1 MTMENQEWN
10 RKIWQNVRNKIVVSN
25 LEREESMKLK
35 QRKQAIS
42 MCAVAIILLSGSFFT
57 VNAATDGKL
66 VEEIKNKYEEMI
78 VVRIDENKYKVTE
91 TKDGI
96 DENGDKTIT
105 YTVQS
110 VDGEEEISIEA
121 NKEVVE
127 EENLQVEAEV
137 NEEGIMM
144 VVQDK

>member
-1 MTMENQEWN
+1 MKS
-10 RKIWQNVRNKIVVSN
+10 RKN
-25 LEREESMKLK
+25 
-35 QRKQAIS
+35 
-42 MCAVAIILLSGSFFT
+42 
-57 VNAATDGKL
+57 GKL

-78 VVRIDENKYKVTE
+78 VVRIDENKYRVTDAKE
-91 TKDGI
+91 GN

-127 EENLQVEAEV
+127 EENLQVELQS
-137 NEEGIMM
+137 NEEEMTMLIHG
-144 VVQDK
+144 K

>member
-110 VDGEEEISIEA
+110 VDGEEISIEA

-127 EENLQVEAEV
+127 EENLQVELQS
-137 NEEGIMM
+137 NEEEMTMLIHG
-144 VVQDK
+144 K

>member
-10 RKIWQNVRNKIVVSN
+10 RKIWQKVRNKIVVSN

-35 QRKQAIS
+35 QRKQTIS
-42 MCAVAIILLSGSFFT
+42 MCAVAIILLSGSFLT

-66 VEEIKNKYEEMI
+66 VEEIKHKYEEMI

-91 TKDGI
+91 TKEGI

-110 VDGEEEISIEA
+110 VDGEEEATIGV
-121 NKEVVE
+121 NKEILE
-127 EENLQVEAEV
+127 KENLQVEAEV
-137 NEEGIMM
+137 NEEGMMM
-144 VVQDK
+144 VIQDK

>member
-78 VVRIDENKYKVTE
+78 VVRIDENKYRVTDAKE
-91 TKDGI
+91 GN

-127 EENLQVEAEV
+127 RENLQVELQS
-137 NEEGIMM
+137 NEEEMTMLIQG
-144 VVQDK
+144 K

>member
-1 MTMENQEWN
+1 MENQEWN